1 MKRLLFVIAAL
12 VPTLAS
18 AQQTPTD
25 FTING
30 KVGNVNTPAWAY
42 LFYQAGANKVVDSA
56 MVVSGKFT
64 ISGSVPAP
72 SFGML
77 VIDHKGVG
85 IAKLGNTPDLLNL
98 FVDKGSID
106 VSTDKDSVK
115 NAVVTGSAI
124 NDDNKQ
130 LTAQLA
136 PINERAKKLN
146 AERQGATPEQQGSP
160 EFQRL
165 MQAKVKVL
173 QEEQMGIF
181 KSFITS
187 HPDSYL
193 SLIVISQVGKQGIDP
208 IQLERLFNGLSP
220 SLKSLEMANVLKKS
234 IDEAKTTGIGALA
247 PDFTQADAD
256 GKPVKLS
263 SFRGKYLLI
272 DFWASWCGPC
282 RAENPNV
289 VRAYQKYKT
298 KNFSVL
304 GVSLD
309 RPGDKDAWVN
319 AVKKDGL
326 EWTQVSDLNFWSN
339 AAAKLYFIQSIPAN
353 FLLDPNG
360 KIIAK
365 NLRGTDLDDK
375 LAELFGK

>member
-1 MKRLLFVIAAL
+1 MKKLLFVITAL
-12 VPTLAS
+12 VPALAF
-18 AQQTPTD
+18 AQQTPTA
-25 FTING
+25 FTVNG
-30 KVGNVNTPAWAY
+30 KVGRVNTPAYAY
-42 LFYQAGANKVVDSA
+42 LFYQVGANKVVDSA
-56 MVVSGKFT
+56 MVVNGSFT
-64 ISGSVPAP
+64 ITGSVPAP
-72 SFGML
+72 SYAML
-77 VIDHKGVG
+77 VIDHKGTG

-98 FVDKGSID
+98 FVDKGTINIT
-106 VSTDKDSVK
+106 TDKDSVK
-115 NAVVTGSAI
+115 SAAVTGSAL
-124 NDDNKQ
+124 NDDDKQ
-130 LTAQLA
+130 LTRQLA
-136 PINERAKKLN
+136 PINEDAKKLN
-146 AERQGATPEQQGSP
+146 ADRLAATAEQQAFP
-160 EFQRL
+160 AFQRD
-165 MQAKVKVL
+165 MQARVKAL
-173 QEEQMGIF
+173 QDRQKEIF

-193 SLIVISQVGKQGIDP
+193 SLIVLSQIGKQGIDP
-208 IQLERLFNGLSP
+208 IQLESLFNGLSP
-220 SLKSLEMANVLKKS
+220 SLKSMEIANVLKKS
-234 IDEAKTTGIGALA
+234 IDETKITGIGAVA
-247 PDFTQADAD
+247 PDFTQNDAD

-298 KNFSVL
+298 KNFTVL

-309 RPGDKDAWVN
+309 RPNDKDAWVS

>member
-1 MKRLLFVIAAL
+1 MKKLLFVITAL
-12 VPTLAS
+12 VPALVF
-18 AQQTPTD
+18 AQQTPTA
-25 FTING
+25 FTVNG
-30 KVGNVNTPAWAY
+30 KVGKVNTPAYAY

-56 MVVSGKFT
+56 MVVNGSFT
-64 ISGSVPAP
+64 ITGSVPAP
-72 SFGML
+72 SYAML
-77 VIDHKGVG
+77 VIDHKGLG

-98 FVDKGSID
+98 FVDKGTIN
-106 VSTDKDSVK
+106 VTAEKDSVK
-115 NAVVTGSAI
+115 NAAVTGSAL

-130 LTAQLA
+130 LTGQLA
-136 PINERAKKLN
+136 YVNEDAKKLN
-146 AERQGATPEQQGSP
+146 AERVAATPQQQSTA
-160 EFQRL
+160 EFQRS
-165 MQAKVKVL
+165 MQAKVKAL
-173 QEEQMGIF
+173 QEKQIGVF
-181 KSFITS
+181 KTFIAW

-193 SLIVISQVGKQGIDP
+193 SLMVISQIGKQGIDP
-208 IQLERLFNGLSP
+208 AQVESLFNGLSP
-220 SLKSLEMANVLKKS
+220 SLKSMEIANVLKKS
-234 IDEAKTTGIGALA
+234 IDEAKIISIGAVA
-247 PDFTQADAD
+247 PDFTQNDAD

-282 RAENPNV
+282 RDENPNV

-298 KNFSVL
+298 KNFTIL

-309 RPGDKDAWVN
+309 RPTDKDAWLK

-326 EWTQVSDLNFWSN
+326 EWTQVSDLQFWSN
-339 AAAKLYFIQSIPAN
+339 AAAQLYFIQSIPAN

-375 LAELFGK
+375 LAELFK